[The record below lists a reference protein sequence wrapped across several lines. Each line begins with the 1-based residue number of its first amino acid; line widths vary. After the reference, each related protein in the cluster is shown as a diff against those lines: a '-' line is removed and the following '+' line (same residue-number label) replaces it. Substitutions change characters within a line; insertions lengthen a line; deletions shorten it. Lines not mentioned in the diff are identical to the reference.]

1 MINFNCANRNS
12 TVGNLLKREPTM
24 IILDFHNKAP
34 IYEQIKEQV
43 MCLIQKG
50 VYVPGE
56 QLPSIRLLAAELQ
69 LNVNTVKR
77 AFQDL
82 EVMGVTYSI
91 PGKGIFVAKTAL
103 NNVKLKESALDEAKK
118 AVMSAKSKGV
128 SIEEVDELIKNIF
141 NN

>member
-1 MINFNCANRNS
+1 
-12 TVGNLLKREPTM
+12 M

-56 QLPSIRLLAAELQ
+56 QLPSIRVLAAELQ

-141 NN
+141 NNWK